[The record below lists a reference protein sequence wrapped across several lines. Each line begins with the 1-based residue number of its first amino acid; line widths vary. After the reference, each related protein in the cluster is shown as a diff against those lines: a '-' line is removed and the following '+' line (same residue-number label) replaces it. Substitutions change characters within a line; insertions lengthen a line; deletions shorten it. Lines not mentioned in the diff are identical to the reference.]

1 MAKDLRLTAIFAV
14 RDQLSPVIQKI
25 SGKWKGLRETL
36 NSDNF
41 KNLNKQF
48 GYFRRSLTNVSD
60 QVAGAA
66 KKLALPFTLAAGAV
80 GFSLSQMMSKF
91 LSVGD
96 GIDKASIRIGVS
108 AERLQSLRYAA
119 NLSGA
124 SAETLD
130 KSMAK
135 LNENIAKAASGK
147 NEELASLFKKLGIS
161 LKDANGNLRNAADV
175 MPEFAD
181 AIKRN
186 TDAGLRARMAIAAF
200 GKSGQDLIPMLEGG
214 SGALQEM
221 EDRAHRLGLVMSGD
235 DVKAAAA
242 LGDRF
247 SELGM
252 VFDSFG
258 NTLSAKI
265 APVLTPII
273 DELVEFIAKNKEAF
287 AGRVSQ
293 AVAQFAQA
301 IKRIDFQ
308 AIADGCMK
316 AFDAIGRVFDAIG
329 GFETVLKAIGAIL
342 AGKVI
347 LGLASFSG
355 SLLTL
360 GVSFAKLIPLVVKVG
375 ASFAGMLG
383 PIGLI
388 VAAVG
393 TAAAL
398 IIANWDSIGP
408 KVKAVWEKISGW
420 ASEKMQEIKAVFSA
434 AVDNLVA
441 SWHNL
446 CEQVK
451 SLWTTAMQCIANK
464 VQALKDAF
472 VAAGDLIAG
481 IWGSLCDRVKA
492 MWTGASD
499 WIAGKT
505 QALQDVFSAA
515 GDLIAGV
522 WSSVCSRIQGFWE
535 GFVGEFEGKIEIF
548 KGIFSGAIQF
558 VTGLFSGD
566 LSKAFS
572 GLIDTYKKAFDL
584 LPENLKNVGSALFS
598 QAGSILSDIGRMFTD
613 FFSKLDLSA
622 LMPDSLKSTFGWIQ
636 SKLGIRGGGENK
648 SASPELAP
656 AYTAPGVTPAAAPA
670 YAASG
675 VPNREVYSNTPVAAP
690 AGNMQGTMRIEVTAT
705 GGAQANVAEATSSDN
720 LTIDGNVGSS
730 GRFGGD

>member
-14 RDQLSPVIQKI
+14 RDQLSPVIQKL
-25 SGKWKGLRETL
+25 SGEWKGFRETL

-48 GYFRRSLTNVSD
+48 GYFRRSLTNISD

-80 GFSLSQMMSKF
+80 GFSLSTMMSKF

-175 MPEFAD
+175 MPQFAD
-181 AIKRN
+181 AIQRN
-186 TDAGLRARMAIAAF
+186 TDAGLRARMMIAAF
-200 GKSGQDLIPMLEGG
+200 GEEGQKLVPMLEGG

-221 EDRAHRLGLVMSGD
+221 QDRAKRLGLVMSGD

-273 DELVEFIAKNKEAF
+273 DDLVEFIAKNKEAF

-308 AIADGCMK
+308 ALADGCMK

-408 KVKAVWEKISGW
+408 KVKEVWEKISGW
-420 ASEKMQEIKAVFSA
+420 AGEKMQEIKAAFSA

-451 SLWTTAMQCIANK
+451 SLWASAGDWISEK
-464 VQALKDAF
+464 IQAIKDA
-472 VAAGDLIAG
+472 
-481 IWGSLCDRVKA
+481 
-492 MWTGASD
+492 
-499 WIAGKT
+499 
-505 QALQDVFSAA
+505 FSAA

-522 WSSVCSRIQGFWE
+522 WSVFCDQVKDLWDTVVGFYSE
-535 GFVGEFEGKIEIF
+535 KLEIL
-548 KGIFSGAIQF
+548 KGAFSSAVKVISS
-558 VTGLFSGD
+558 LFSGD
-566 LSKAFS
+566 LSQAFS
-572 GLIDTYKKAFDL
+572 SLGDMYSKLFDL
-584 LPENLKNVGSALFS
+584 LPESLKNVGKALFN
-598 QAGSILSDIGRMFTD
+598 QAGSILSDIGKMFSD
-613 FFSKLDLSA
+613 FFSNLDLSA

-636 SKLGIRGGGENK
+636 SKLGIGGEAE
-648 SASPELAP
+648 ASPD
-656 AYTAPGVTPAAAPA
+656 AAMAMASPS
-670 YAASG
+670 SG
-675 VPNREVYSNTPVAAP
+675 VPNRDVYSNTPVAATG
-690 AGNMQGTMRIEVTAT
+690 GNMQGTMKIEVTAT

-720 LTIDGNVGSS
+720 LKIDGNVGGS

>member
-14 RDQLSPVIQKI
+14 RDQLSPVIQKL
-25 SGKWKGLRETL
+25 SGEWKGFRETL

-80 GFSLSQMMSKF
+80 GFSLSTMMSKF

-119 NLSGA
+119 SLSGA

-175 MPEFAD
+175 MPQFAD
-181 AIKRN
+181 AIQRN
-186 TDAGLRARMAIAAF
+186 TDAGLRARMMIAAF
-200 GKSGQDLIPMLEGG
+200 GEEGQKLVPMLEGG

-221 EDRAHRLGLVMSGD
+221 EDRAKRLGLVMSGD
-235 DVKAAAA
+235 DAKAASA

-273 DELVEFIAKNKEAF
+273 DDLVEFIAKNKEAF

-308 AIADGCMK
+308 ALADGCMK

-342 AGKVI
+342 AGKVL

-360 GVSFAKLIPLVVKVG
+360 GVSFAKLIPLVIKVG

-408 KVKAVWEKISGW
+408 KVKEVWEKISGW
-420 ASEKMQEIKAVFSA
+420 ASEKMQEIKSA
-434 AVDNLVA
+434 
-441 SWHNL
+441 
-446 CEQVK
+446 
-451 SLWTTAMQCIANK
+451 
-464 VQALKDAF
+464 
-472 VAAGDLIAG
+472 
-481 IWGSLCDRVKA
+481 
-492 MWTGASD
+492 
-499 WIAGKT
+499 
-505 QALQDVFSAA
+505 FSAA

-522 WSSVCSRIQGFWE
+522 WSKLCGQIESLWDDV
-535 GFVGEFEGKIEIF
+535 VGYYAGKIETF
-548 KGIFSGAIQF
+548 KGMFSDA
-558 VTGLFSGD
+558 VKVVSNLFSGD

-572 GLIDTYKKAFDL
+572 GLPEMFTKAFDL
-584 LPENLKNVGSALFS
+584 LPESLKNVGKSLFN
-598 QAGSILSDIGRMFTD
+598 QAGSILSDIGKMFSD
-613 FFSKLDLSA
+613 FFSNLDLSS
-622 LMPDSLKSTFGWIQ
+622 LMPDSLKSAFGWMQ
-636 SKLGIRGGGENK
+636 SKLGFGDGGG
-648 SASPELAP
+648 S
-656 AYTAPGVTPAAAPA
+656 AAPA
-670 YAASG
+670 MALASASG
-675 VPNREVYSNTPVAAP
+675 IPNRDVYSNTPVAATG
-690 AGNMQGTMRIEVTAT
+690 GNMQGTMKIEVTAT
-705 GGAQANVAEATSSDN
+705 GGAQANVAEASSSDN
-720 LTIDGNVGSS
+720 LKIDGNVGGS

>member
-14 RDQLSPVIQKI
+14 RDQLSPVIQKL
-25 SGKWKGLRETL
+25 SGEWKGFRETL

-80 GFSLSQMMSKF
+80 GFSLSTMMSKF

-119 NLSGA
+119 SLSGA

-161 LKDANGNLRNAADV
+161 LKDANGNLRIAADV
-175 MPEFAD
+175 MPQFAD
-181 AIKRN
+181 AIQRN
-186 TDAGLRARMAIAAF
+186 TDAGLRARMMIAAF
-200 GKSGQDLIPMLEGG
+200 GEEGQKLVPMLEGG

-221 EDRAHRLGLVMSGD
+221 EDRAKRLGLVMSGD
-235 DVKAAAA
+235 DAKAASA

-273 DELVEFIAKNKEAF
+273 DDLVEFIAKNKEAF

-308 AIADGCMK
+308 ALADGCMK

-329 GFETVLKAIGAIL
+329 GFKTVLKVIGAIL
-342 AGKVI
+342 AGKVL
-347 LGLASFSG
+347 LGLASFSS

-360 GVSFAKLIPLVVKVG
+360 GVSFAKLIPLVIKVG

-408 KVKAVWEKISGW
+408 KVKEVWEKISGW
-420 ASEKMQEIKAVFSA
+420 ASEKMQEIKAAFSA

-451 SLWTTAMQCIANK
+451 SLWASAGDWISEK
-464 VQALKDAF
+464 IQAIKDA
-472 VAAGDLIAG
+472 
-481 IWGSLCDRVKA
+481 
-492 MWTGASD
+492 
-499 WIAGKT
+499 
-505 QALQDVFSAA
+505 FSAA

-522 WSSVCSRIQGFWE
+522 WSVFCDQVKDLWDTVVGFYSE
-535 GFVGEFEGKIEIF
+535 KLEIL
-548 KGIFSGAIQF
+548 KGAFSSAVKVISS
-558 VTGLFSGD
+558 LFSGD
-566 LSKAFS
+566 LSQAFS
-572 GLIDTYKKAFDL
+572 SLGDMYSKLFDL
-584 LPENLKNVGSALFS
+584 LPESLKNVGKALFN
-598 QAGSILSDIGRMFTD
+598 QARSILSDIGKMFSD
-613 FFSKLDLSA
+613 FFSNLDLSS
-622 LMPDSLKSTFGWIQ
+622 LMPDSLKSAFGWMQ
-636 SKLGIRGGGENK
+636 SKPGFGDGGGSVAPALALA
-648 SASPELAP
+648 SAS
-656 AYTAPGVTPAAAPA
+656 GI
-670 YAASG
+670 
-675 VPNREVYSNTPVAAP
+675 PNRDVYSNTPVAATG
-690 AGNMQGTMRIEVTAT
+690 GNMQGTMKIEVTAT
-705 GGAQANVAEATSSDN
+705 GGAQANVAEASSSDN
-720 LTIDGNVGSS
+720 LKIDGNVGGS

>member
-14 RDQLSPVIQKI
+14 RDQLSPVIQKL

-124 SAETLD
+124 SADTLD

-135 LNENIAKAASGK
+135 LNENMAKAAAGK

-175 MPEFAD
+175 MPQFAD
-181 AIKRN
+181 AIQRN
-186 TDAGLRARMAIAAF
+186 TDAGLRARMMIAAF
-200 GKSGQDLIPMLEGG
+200 GEEGQKLVPMLEGG

-221 EDRAHRLGLVMSGD
+221 EDRAKRLGLVMSGD

-258 NTLSAKI
+258 KTLSAKI

-273 DELVEFIAKNKEAF
+273 DDLVEFIAKNKEAF

-308 AIADGCMK
+308 ALADGCMK

-329 GFETVLKAIGAIL
+329 GFEMVLKAIGAIL
-342 AGKVI
+342 AGKVL

-360 GVSFAKLIPLVVKVG
+360 GVSFAKLIPLVIKVG

-408 KVKAVWEKISGW
+408 KVKEVWEKISGW
-420 ASEKMQEIKAVFSA
+420 ASEKMQEIKAAFSA

-451 SLWTTAMQCIANK
+451 SLWASAGDWISEK
-464 VQALKDAF
+464 IQAIKDA
-472 VAAGDLIAG
+472 
-481 IWGSLCDRVKA
+481 
-492 MWTGASD
+492 
-499 WIAGKT
+499 
-505 QALQDVFSAA
+505 FSAA

-522 WSSVCSRIQGFWE
+522 WSVFCDQVKDLWDTVVGFYSE
-535 GFVGEFEGKIEIF
+535 KLEIL
-548 KGIFSGAIQF
+548 KGAFSSAVKVISS
-558 VTGLFSGD
+558 LFSGD
-566 LSKAFS
+566 LSQAFS
-572 GLIDTYKKAFDL
+572 SLGDMYSKLFDL
-584 LPENLKNVGSALFS
+584 LPESLKNVGKALFN
-598 QAGSILSDIGRMFTD
+598 QAGSILSDIGKMFSD
-613 FFSKLDLSA
+613 FFSNLDLSA

-636 SKLGIRGGGENK
+636 SKLGIGGEAE
-648 SASPELAP
+648 AS
-656 AYTAPGVTPAAAPA
+656 PAAAMAMASPS
-670 YAASG
+670 SG
-675 VPNREVYSNTPVAAP
+675 VPNRDVYSNTPVAATG
-690 AGNMQGTMRIEVTAT
+690 GNMQGTMKIEVTAT

-720 LTIDGNVGSS
+720 LKIDGNVGGS

>member
-14 RDQLSPVIQKI
+14 RDQLSPVIQKL
-25 SGKWKGLRETL
+25 SGEWKGFRETL

-80 GFSLSQMMSKF
+80 GFSLSTMMSKF

-175 MPEFAD
+175 MPQFAD
-181 AIKRN
+181 AIQRN
-186 TDAGLRARMAIAAF
+186 TDAGLRARMMIAAF
-200 GKSGQDLIPMLEGG
+200 GEEGQKLVPMLEGG

-221 EDRAHRLGLVMSGD
+221 EDRAKRLGLVMSGD

-273 DELVEFIAKNKEAF
+273 DDLVEFIAKNKEAF

-301 IKRIDFQ
+301 IKRVDFQ
-308 AIADGCMK
+308 ALADGCMK
-316 AFDAIGRVFDAIG
+316 AFDAIGRVFDATG
-329 GFETVLKAIGAIL
+329 GFEMVLKAIGAIL
-342 AGKVI
+342 AGKAL

-355 SLLTL
+355 SLLSL
-360 GVSFAKLIPLVVKVG
+360 GVSFVKLIPLVIKVG

-408 KVKAVWEKISGW
+408 KVKEVWEKISGW
-420 ASEKMQEIKAVFSA
+420 ASEKMQEIKAAFSA

-451 SLWTTAMQCIANK
+451 SLWASAGDWISEK
-464 VQALKDAF
+464 IQAIKDA
-472 VAAGDLIAG
+472 
-481 IWGSLCDRVKA
+481 
-492 MWTGASD
+492 
-499 WIAGKT
+499 
-505 QALQDVFSAA
+505 FSAA

-522 WSSVCSRIQGFWE
+522 WSVFCDQVKDLWDTVVGFYSE
-535 GFVGEFEGKIEIF
+535 KLEIL
-548 KGIFSGAIQF
+548 KGAFSSAVKVISS
-558 VTGLFSGD
+558 LFSGD
-566 LSKAFS
+566 LSQAFS
-572 GLIDTYKKAFDL
+572 SLGDMYSKLFDL
-584 LPENLKNVGSALFS
+584 LPESLKNVGKALFN
-598 QAGSILSDIGRMFTD
+598 QAGSILSDIGKMFSD
-613 FFSKLDLSA
+613 FFSNLDLSA

-636 SKLGIRGGGENK
+636 SKLGIGGEAE
-648 SASPELAP
+648 AS
-656 AYTAPGVTPAAAPA
+656 PAAAMAMASPS
-670 YAASG
+670 SG
-675 VPNREVYSNTPVAAP
+675 VPNRDVYSNTPVAATG
-690 AGNMQGTMRIEVTAT
+690 GNMQGTMKIEVTAT

-720 LTIDGNVGSS
+720 LKIDGNVGGS

>member
-14 RDQLSPVIQKI
+14 RDQLSPVIQKL
-25 SGKWKGLRETL
+25 SGEWKGFRETL

-80 GFSLSQMMSKF
+80 GFSLSTMMSKF

-161 LKDANGNLRNAADV
+161 LKDANGNLRIAADV
-175 MPEFAD
+175 MPQFAD
-181 AIKRN
+181 AIQRN
-186 TDAGLRARMAIAAF
+186 TDAGLRARMMIAAF
-200 GKSGQDLIPMLEGG
+200 GEEGQKLVPMLEGG

-221 EDRAHRLGLVMSGD
+221 EDRAKRLGLVMSGD

-273 DELVEFIAKNKEAF
+273 DDLVEFIAKNKEAF

-308 AIADGCMK
+308 ALADGCMK

-342 AGKVI
+342 AGKVL

-360 GVSFAKLIPLVVKVG
+360 GVSFAKLIPLVIKVG

-408 KVKAVWEKISGW
+408 KVKEVWEKISGW
-420 ASEKMQEIKAVFSA
+420 ASEKMQEIKSA
-434 AVDNLVA
+434 
-441 SWHNL
+441 
-446 CEQVK
+446 
-451 SLWTTAMQCIANK
+451 
-464 VQALKDAF
+464 
-472 VAAGDLIAG
+472 
-481 IWGSLCDRVKA
+481 
-492 MWTGASD
+492 
-499 WIAGKT
+499 
-505 QALQDVFSAA
+505 FSAA

-522 WSSVCSRIQGFWE
+522 WSKLCGQIESLWDDV
-535 GFVGEFEGKIEIF
+535 VGYYAGKIETF
-548 KGIFSGAIQF
+548 KGMFSDA
-558 VTGLFSGD
+558 VKVVSNLFSGD

-572 GLIDTYKKAFDL
+572 GLPEMFTKAFDL
-584 LPENLKNVGSALFS
+584 LPESLKNVGKSLFN
-598 QAGSILSDIGRMFTD
+598 QAGSILSDIGKMFSD
-613 FFSKLDLSA
+613 FFSNLDLSS
-622 LMPDSLKSTFGWIQ
+622 LMPDSLKSAFGWMQ
-636 SKLGIRGGGENK
+636 SKLGFGDGGG
-648 SASPELAP
+648 S
-656 AYTAPGVTPAAAPA
+656 AAPA
-670 YAASG
+670 MALASASG
-675 VPNREVYSNTPVAAP
+675 IPNRDVYSNTPVAATG
-690 AGNMQGTMRIEVTAT
+690 GNMQGTMKIEVTAT
-705 GGAQANVAEATSSDN
+705 GGAQANVAEASSSDN
-720 LTIDGNVGSS
+720 LKIDGNVGGS

>member
-175 MPEFAD
+175 MPQFAD
-181 AIKRN
+181 GIQRN
-186 TDAGLRARMAIAAF
+186 TDAGLRARMMIAAF
-200 GKSGQDLIPMLEGG
+200 GEEGQKLVPMLEGG

-221 EDRAHRLGLVMSGD
+221 EDRAKRLGLVMSGD

-273 DELVEFIAKNKEAF
+273 DDLVEFIAKNKEAF

-301 IKRIDFQ
+301 VKRIDFQ
-308 AIADGCMK
+308 ALADGCMK

-342 AGKVI
+342 AGKVL

-360 GVSFAKLIPLVVKVG
+360 GVSFAKLIPLVIKVG

-408 KVKAVWEKISGW
+408 KVKEVWEKISGW
-420 ASEKMQEIKAVFSA
+420 ASEKMQEIKAA
-434 AVDNLVA
+434 
-441 SWHNL
+441 
-446 CEQVK
+446 
-451 SLWTTAMQCIANK
+451 
-464 VQALKDAF
+464 
-472 VAAGDLIAG
+472 
-481 IWGSLCDRVKA
+481 
-492 MWTGASD
+492 
-499 WIAGKT
+499 
-505 QALQDVFSAA
+505 FSAA

-522 WSSVCSRIQGFWE
+522 WSKLCGQIESLWDDV
-535 GFVGEFEGKIEIF
+535 VGYYAGKIETF
-548 KGIFSGAIQF
+548 KGMFSDA
-558 VTGLFSGD
+558 VKVVSNLFSGD

-572 GLIDTYKKAFDL
+572 GLPEMFTKAFDL
-584 LPENLKNVGSALFS
+584 LPESLKNVGKSLFN
-598 QAGSILSDIGRMFTD
+598 QAGSILSDIGKMFSD
-613 FFSKLDLSA
+613 FFSNLDLSS
-622 LMPDSLKSTFGWIQ
+622 LMPDSLKSAFGWMQ
-636 SKLGIRGGGENK
+636 SKLGFGDGGG
-648 SASPELAP
+648 S
-656 AYTAPGVTPAAAPA
+656 AAPA
-670 YAASG
+670 MTLASASG
-675 VPNREVYSNTPVAAP
+675 IPNRDVYSNTPVAATG
-690 AGNMQGTMRIEVTAT
+690 GNMQGTMKIEVTAT

-720 LTIDGNVGSS
+720 LKIDGNVGGS

>member
-14 RDQLSPVIQKI
+14 RDQLSPVIQKL

-124 SAETLD
+124 SADTLD

-135 LNENIAKAASGK
+135 LNENMAKAAAGK

-175 MPEFAD
+175 MPQFAD
-181 AIKRN
+181 AIQRN
-186 TDAGLRARMAIAAF
+186 TDAGLRARMMIAAF
-200 GKSGQDLIPMLEGG
+200 GEEGQKLVPMLEGG

-221 EDRAHRLGLVMSGD
+221 EDRAKRLGLVMSGD

-273 DELVEFIAKNKEAF
+273 DDLVEFIAKNKEAF

-308 AIADGCMK
+308 ALADGCMK

-329 GFETVLKAIGAIL
+329 GFEMVLKAIGAIL
-342 AGKVI
+342 AGKVL

-360 GVSFAKLIPLVVKVG
+360 GVSFAKLIPLVIKVG

-408 KVKAVWEKISGW
+408 KVKEVWEKISGW
-420 ASEKMQEIKAVFSA
+420 ASEKMQEIKAAFSA

-451 SLWTTAMQCIANK
+451 SLWASAGDWISEK
-464 VQALKDAF
+464 IQAIKDA
-472 VAAGDLIAG
+472 
-481 IWGSLCDRVKA
+481 
-492 MWTGASD
+492 
-499 WIAGKT
+499 
-505 QALQDVFSAA
+505 FSAA

-522 WSSVCSRIQGFWE
+522 WSVFCDQVKDLWDTVVGFYSE
-535 GFVGEFEGKIEIF
+535 KLEIL
-548 KGIFSGAIQF
+548 KGAFSSAVKVISS
-558 VTGLFSGD
+558 LFSGD
-566 LSKAFS
+566 LSQAFS
-572 GLIDTYKKAFDL
+572 SLGDMYSKLFDL
-584 LPENLKNVGSALFS
+584 LPESLKNVGKSLFN
-598 QAGSILSDIGRMFTD
+598 QAGSILSDIGKMFSD
-613 FFSKLDLSA
+613 FFSNLDLSS
-622 LMPDSLKSTFGWIQ
+622 LMPDSLKSAFGWMQ
-636 SKLGIRGGGENK
+636 SKLGFGDGGG
-648 SASPELAP
+648 S
-656 AYTAPGVTPAAAPA
+656 AAPA
-670 YAASG
+670 MALASASG
-675 VPNREVYSNTPVAAP
+675 IPNRDVYSNTPVAATG
-690 AGNMQGTMRIEVTAT
+690 GNMQGTMKIEVTAT

-720 LTIDGNVGSS
+720 LKIDGNVGGS

>member
-14 RDQLSPVIQKI
+14 RDQLSPVIQKL

-124 SAETLD
+124 SADTLD

-135 LNENIAKAASGK
+135 LNENMAKAAAGK

-175 MPEFAD
+175 MPQFAD
-181 AIKRN
+181 AIQRN
-186 TDAGLRARMAIAAF
+186 TDAGLRARMMIAAF
-200 GKSGQDLIPMLEGG
+200 GEEGQKLVPMLEGG

-221 EDRAHRLGLVMSGD
+221 EDRAKRLGLVMSGD

-273 DELVEFIAKNKEAF
+273 DDLVEFIAKNKEAF

-308 AIADGCMK
+308 ALADGCMK

-329 GFETVLKAIGAIL
+329 GFEMVLKAIGAIL
-342 AGKVI
+342 AGKVL

-360 GVSFAKLIPLVVKVG
+360 GVSFAKLIPLVIKVG

-408 KVKAVWEKISGW
+408 KVKEVWEKISGW
-420 ASEKMQEIKAVFSA
+420 ASEKMQEIKAAFSA

-451 SLWTTAMQCIANK
+451 SLWASAGDWISEK
-464 VQALKDAF
+464 IQAIKDA
-472 VAAGDLIAG
+472 
-481 IWGSLCDRVKA
+481 
-492 MWTGASD
+492 
-499 WIAGKT
+499 
-505 QALQDVFSAA
+505 FSAA

-522 WSSVCSRIQGFWE
+522 WSVFCDQVKDLWDTVVGFYSE
-535 GFVGEFEGKIEIF
+535 KLEIL
-548 KGIFSGAIQF
+548 KGAFSSAVKVISS
-558 VTGLFSGD
+558 LFSGD
-566 LSKAFS
+566 LSQAFS
-572 GLIDTYKKAFDL
+572 SLGDMYSKLFDL
-584 LPENLKNVGSALFS
+584 LPESLKNVGKALFN
-598 QAGSILSDIGRMFTD
+598 QAGSILSDIGKMFSD
-613 FFSKLDLSA
+613 FFSNLDLSA

-636 SKLGIRGGGENK
+636 SKLGIGGEAE
-648 SASPELAP
+648 AS
-656 AYTAPGVTPAAAPA
+656 PAAAMAMASPS
-670 YAASG
+670 SG
-675 VPNREVYSNTPVAAP
+675 VPNRDVYSKTPVAATG
-690 AGNMQGTMRIEVTAT
+690 GNMQGTMKIEVTAT

-720 LTIDGNVGSS
+720 LKIDGNVGGS

>member
-14 RDQLSPVIQKI
+14 RDQLSPVIQKL
-25 SGKWKGLRETL
+25 SGEWKGFRETL

-80 GFSLSQMMSKF
+80 GFSLSTMMSKF

-96 GIDKASIRIGVS
+96 GINKVSICIGVS

-119 NLSGA
+119 SLSGA

-161 LKDANGNLRNAADV
+161 LKDANGNLRIAADV
-175 MPEFAD
+175 MPQFAD
-181 AIKRN
+181 AIQRN
-186 TDAGLRARMAIAAF
+186 TDAGLRARMMIAAF
-200 GKSGQDLIPMLEGG
+200 GEEGQKLVPMLEGG

-221 EDRAHRLGLVMSGD
+221 QDRAKRLGLVMSGD
-235 DVKAAAA
+235 DVKAAVA

-273 DELVEFIAKNKEAF
+273 DDLVEFIAKNKEAF

-308 AIADGCMK
+308 ALADGCMK

-342 AGKVI
+342 AGKVL

-360 GVSFAKLIPLVVKVG
+360 GVSFAKLIPLVIKVG

-408 KVKAVWEKISGW
+408 KVKEVWEKISGW
-420 ASEKMQEIKAVFSA
+420 ASEKMQEIKSA
-434 AVDNLVA
+434 
-441 SWHNL
+441 
-446 CEQVK
+446 
-451 SLWTTAMQCIANK
+451 
-464 VQALKDAF
+464 
-472 VAAGDLIAG
+472 
-481 IWGSLCDRVKA
+481 
-492 MWTGASD
+492 
-499 WIAGKT
+499 
-505 QALQDVFSAA
+505 FSAA

-522 WSSVCSRIQGFWE
+522 WSKLCGQIESLWDDV
-535 GFVGEFEGKIEIF
+535 VGYYAGKIETF
-548 KGIFSGAIQF
+548 KGMFSDA
-558 VTGLFSGD
+558 VKVVSNLFSGD

-572 GLIDTYKKAFDL
+572 GLPEMFTKAFDS
-584 LPENLKNVGSALFS
+584 LPESLKNVGKSLFN
-598 QAGSILSDIGRMFTD
+598 QAGSILSDIGKMFSD
-613 FFSKLDLSA
+613 FFSNLDLSS
-622 LMPDSLKSTFGWIQ
+622 LMPDSLKSAFGWMQ
-636 SKLGIRGGGENK
+636 SKLGFGDGGGSVAPALALA
-648 SASPELAP
+648 SAS
-656 AYTAPGVTPAAAPA
+656 GI
-670 YAASG
+670 
-675 VPNREVYSNTPVAAP
+675 PNRDVYSNTPVAATG
-690 AGNMQGTMRIEVTAT
+690 GNMQGTMKIEVTAT
-705 GGAQANVAEATSSDN
+705 GGAQANVAEASSSDN
-720 LTIDGNVGSS
+720 LKIDGNVGGS

>member
-14 RDQLSPVIQKI
+14 RDQLSPVIQKL
-25 SGKWKGLRETL
+25 SGEWKGFRETL

-80 GFSLSQMMSKF
+80 GFSLSTMMSKF

-147 NEELASLFKKLGIS
+147 NEELVSLFKKLGIS

-175 MPEFAD
+175 MPQFAD
-181 AIKRN
+181 AIQRN
-186 TDAGLRARMAIAAF
+186 TDAGLRARMMIAAF
-200 GKSGQDLIPMLEGG
+200 GEEGQKLVPMLEGG

-221 EDRAHRLGLVMSGD
+221 QDRAKRLGLVMSGD

-273 DELVEFIAKNKEAF
+273 DDLVEFIAKNKEAF

-308 AIADGCMK
+308 ALADGCMK

-342 AGKVI
+342 AGKVL

-360 GVSFAKLIPLVVKVG
+360 GVSFAKLIPLVIKVG

-408 KVKAVWEKISGW
+408 KVKEVWEKISGW
-420 ASEKMQEIKAVFSA
+420 VSEKMQEIKAA
-434 AVDNLVA
+434 
-441 SWHNL
+441 
-446 CEQVK
+446 
-451 SLWTTAMQCIANK
+451 
-464 VQALKDAF
+464 
-472 VAAGDLIAG
+472 
-481 IWGSLCDRVKA
+481 
-492 MWTGASD
+492 
-499 WIAGKT
+499 
-505 QALQDVFSAA
+505 FSAA

-522 WSSVCSRIQGFWE
+522 WSKLCGQIESLWDDV
-535 GFVGEFEGKIEIF
+535 VGYYAGKIETF
-548 KGIFSGAIQF
+548 KGMFSDA
-558 VTGLFSGD
+558 VKVVSNLFSGD

-572 GLIDTYKKAFDL
+572 GLPEMFTKAFDL
-584 LPENLKNVGSALFS
+584 LPESLKNVGKALFN
-598 QAGSILSDIGRMFTD
+598 QAGSILSDIGKMFSD
-613 FFSKLDLSA
+613 FFSNLDLSA

-636 SKLGIRGGGENK
+636 SKLGIGGGAE
-648 SASPELAP
+648 AS
-656 AYTAPGVTPAAAPA
+656 PAAAMAIASPS
-670 YAASG
+670 SG
-675 VPNREVYSNTPVAAP
+675 VPNRDVYSNTPVAATG
-690 AGNMQGTMRIEVTAT
+690 GNMQGTMKIEVTAT

-720 LTIDGNVGSS
+720 LKIDGNVGGS

>member
-14 RDQLSPVIQKI
+14 RDQLSPVIQKL
-25 SGKWKGLRETL
+25 SGEWKGFRETL

-80 GFSLSQMMSKF
+80 GFSLSTMMSKF

-175 MPEFAD
+175 MPQFAD
-181 AIKRN
+181 AIQRN
-186 TDAGLRARMAIAAF
+186 TDAGLRARMMIAAF
-200 GKSGQDLIPMLEGG
+200 GEEGQKLVPMLEGG

-221 EDRAHRLGLVMSGD
+221 QDRAKRLGLVMSGD

-273 DELVEFIAKNKEAF
+273 DDLVEFIAKNKEAF

-308 AIADGCMK
+308 ALADGCMK

-342 AGKVI
+342 AGKVL

-360 GVSFAKLIPLVVKVG
+360 GVSFAKLIPLVIKVG

-408 KVKAVWEKISGW
+408 KVKEVWEKISGW
-420 ASEKMQEIKAVFSA
+420 ASEKMQEIKSA
-434 AVDNLVA
+434 
-441 SWHNL
+441 
-446 CEQVK
+446 
-451 SLWTTAMQCIANK
+451 
-464 VQALKDAF
+464 
-472 VAAGDLIAG
+472 
-481 IWGSLCDRVKA
+481 
-492 MWTGASD
+492 
-499 WIAGKT
+499 
-505 QALQDVFSAA
+505 FSAA

-522 WSSVCSRIQGFWE
+522 WSKLCGQIESLWDDV
-535 GFVGEFEGKIEIF
+535 VGYYAGKIETF
-548 KGIFSGAIQF
+548 KGMFSDA
-558 VTGLFSGD
+558 VKVVSNLFSGD

-572 GLIDTYKKAFDL
+572 GLPEMFTKAFDL
-584 LPENLKNVGSALFS
+584 LPESLKNVGKSLFN
-598 QAGSILSDIGRMFTD
+598 QAGSILSDIGKMFSD
-613 FFSKLDLSA
+613 FFSNLDLSS
-622 LMPDSLKSTFGWIQ
+622 LMPDSLKSAFGWMQ
-636 SKLGIRGGGENK
+636 SKLGFGDGGG
-648 SASPELAP
+648 S
-656 AYTAPGVTPAAAPA
+656 AAPA
-670 YAASG
+670 MALASASG
-675 VPNREVYSNTPVAAP
+675 IPNRDVYSNTPVAATG
-690 AGNMQGTMRIEVTAT
+690 GNMQGTMKIEVTAT
-705 GGAQANVAEATSSDN
+705 GGAQANVAEKSSSDN
-720 LTIDGNVGSS
+720 LKIDGNVVGS
-730 GRFGGD
+730 GRVGGD

>member
-14 RDQLSPVIQKI
+14 RDQLSPVIQKL
-25 SGKWKGLRETL
+25 SGEWKGFRETL

-80 GFSLSQMMSKF
+80 GFSLSTMMSKF

-161 LKDANGNLRNAADV
+161 LKDANGNLRIAADV
-175 MPEFAD
+175 MPQFAD
-181 AIKRN
+181 AIQRN
-186 TDAGLRARMAIAAF
+186 TDAGLRARMMIAAF
-200 GKSGQDLIPMLEGG
+200 GEEGQKLVPMLEGG

-221 EDRAHRLGLVMSGD
+221 EDRAKRLGLVMSGD

-273 DELVEFIAKNKEAF
+273 DDLVEFIAKNKEAF

-308 AIADGCMK
+308 ALADGCMK

-342 AGKVI
+342 AGKVL

-360 GVSFAKLIPLVVKVG
+360 GVSFAKLIPLVIKVG

-408 KVKAVWEKISGW
+408 KVKEVWEKISGW
-420 ASEKMQEIKAVFSA
+420 ASEKMQEIKAAFSA

-451 SLWTTAMQCIANK
+451 SLWASAGDWISEK
-464 VQALKDAF
+464 IQAIKDA
-472 VAAGDLIAG
+472 
-481 IWGSLCDRVKA
+481 
-492 MWTGASD
+492 
-499 WIAGKT
+499 
-505 QALQDVFSAA
+505 FSAA

-522 WSSVCSRIQGFWE
+522 WSVFCDQVKDLWDTVVGFYSE
-535 GFVGEFEGKIEIF
+535 KLEIL
-548 KGIFSGAIQF
+548 KGAFSSAVKVISS
-558 VTGLFSGD
+558 LFSGD
-566 LSKAFS
+566 LSQAFS
-572 GLIDTYKKAFDL
+572 SLGDMYSKLFDL
-584 LPENLKNVGSALFS
+584 LPESLKNVGKALFN
-598 QAGSILSDIGRMFTD
+598 QAGSILSDIGKMFSD
-613 FFSKLDLSA
+613 FFSNLDLSS
-622 LMPDSLKSTFGWIQ
+622 LMPDSLKSAFGWMQ
-636 SKLGIRGGGENK
+636 SKLGFGDGGG
-648 SASPELAP
+648 S
-656 AYTAPGVTPAAAPA
+656 AAPA
-670 YAASG
+670 MALASASG
-675 VPNREVYSNTPVAAP
+675 IPNRDVYSNTPVAATG
-690 AGNMQGTMRIEVTAT
+690 GNMQGTMKIEVTAT
-705 GGAQANVAEATSSDN
+705 GGAQANVAEASSSDN
-720 LTIDGNVGSS
+720 LKIDGNVGGS

>member
-14 RDQLSPVIQKI
+14 RDQLSPVIQKL

-80 GFSLSQMMSKF
+80 GFSLSQMMSNF

-96 GIDKASIRIGVS
+96 GIDKTSIRIGVS

-124 SAETLD
+124 SADTLD

-135 LNENIAKAASGK
+135 LNENMAKAAAGK

-175 MPEFAD
+175 MPQFAD
-181 AIKRN
+181 AIQRN
-186 TDAGLRARMAIAAF
+186 TDAGLRARMMIAAF
-200 GKSGQDLIPMLEGG
+200 GEEGQKLVPMLEGG

-221 EDRAHRLGLVMSGD
+221 EDRAKRLGLVMSGD

-273 DELVEFIAKNKEAF
+273 DDLVEFIAKNKEAF

-408 KVKAVWEKISGW
+408 KVKAVWGKVQEWAVEKLTAIKELW
-420 ASEKMQEIKAVFSA
+420 ATVTQ
-434 AVDNLVA
+434 
-441 SWHNL
+441 W
-446 CEQVK
+446 
-451 SLWTTAMQCIANK
+451 IANK
-464 VQALKDAF
+464 VQALKDVF
-472 VAAGDLIAG
+472 SAAGELVAG
-481 IWGSLCDRVKA
+481 VWDNLCDSVKTTWA
-492 MWTGASD
+492 GASD
-499 WIAGKT
+499 WISGKT
-505 QALQDVFSAA
+505 QALQGVFSAA
-515 GDLIAGV
+515 GELIAGI
-522 WSSVCSRIQGFWE
+522 WSSVCSRIQELWE
-535 GFVGEFEGKIEIF
+535 GFVGEFEGKIESV
-548 KGIFSGAIQF
+548 KGIFSGAIEF
-558 VTGLFSGD
+558 ISNLLSGD

-572 GLIDTYKKAFDL
+572 GLTDTFTSAFDL
-584 LPENLKNVGSALFS
+584 LPESLKNVGSALFS
-598 QAGSILSDIGRMFTD
+598 QAGSILSGIGRMFTD

-622 LMPDSLKSTFGWIQ
+622 LMPDSLKSAFGWMQ
-636 SKLGIRGGGENK
+636 SKLGFGDGEG
-648 SASPELAP
+648 S
-656 AYTAPGVTPAAAPA
+656 AAPA
-670 YAASG
+670 MALASASG
-675 VPNREVYSNTPVAAP
+675 IPNRDVYSNTPVAATG
-690 AGNMQGTMRIEVTAT
+690 GNMQGTMKIEVTAT
-705 GGAQANVAEATSSDN
+705 GGARANVAEATSSDN
-720 LTIDGNVGSS
+720 LKIDGNVGGS

>member
-14 RDQLSPVIQKI
+14 RDQLSPVIQKL
-25 SGKWKGLRETL
+25 SGKWKGFRETL

-91 LSVGD
+91 VSVGD
-96 GIDKASIRIGVS
+96 GIDKTSLRVGVS

-124 SAETLD
+124 SADTLD

-135 LNENIAKAASGK
+135 LNENMAKAAAGK

-175 MPEFAD
+175 MPQFAD
-181 AIKRN
+181 AIQRN
-186 TDAGLRARMAIAAF
+186 TDAGLRARMMIAAF
-200 GKSGQDLIPMLEGG
+200 GEEGQKLVPMLEGG

-221 EDRAHRLGLVMSGD
+221 EDRAKRLGLVMSGD

-273 DELVEFIAKNKEAF
+273 DDLVEFIAKNKEAF

-308 AIADGCMK
+308 ALADGCMK

-329 GFETVLKAIGAIL
+329 GFEMVLKAIGAIL
-342 AGKVI
+342 AGKVL

-360 GVSFAKLIPLVVKVG
+360 GVSFAKLIPLVIKVG

-408 KVKAVWEKISGW
+408 KVKEVWEKISGW
-420 ASEKMQEIKAVFSA
+420 ASEKMQEIKAAFSA

-451 SLWTTAMQCIANK
+451 SLWASAGDWISEK
-464 VQALKDAF
+464 IQAIKDA
-472 VAAGDLIAG
+472 
-481 IWGSLCDRVKA
+481 
-492 MWTGASD
+492 
-499 WIAGKT
+499 
-505 QALQDVFSAA
+505 FSAA

-522 WSSVCSRIQGFWE
+522 WSVFCDQVKDLWDTVVGFYSE
-535 GFVGEFEGKIEIF
+535 KLEIL
-548 KGIFSGAIQF
+548 KGAFSSAVKVISS
-558 VTGLFSGD
+558 LFSGD
-566 LSKAFS
+566 LSQAFS
-572 GLIDTYKKAFDL
+572 SLGDMYSKLFDL
-584 LPENLKNVGSALFS
+584 LPESLKNVGKALFN
-598 QAGSILSDIGRMFTD
+598 QAGSILSDIGKMFSD
-613 FFSKLDLSA
+613 FFSNLDLSS
-622 LMPDSLKSTFGWIQ
+622 LMPDSLKSAFGWMQ
-636 SKLGIRGGGENK
+636 SKLGFGDGGG
-648 SASPELAP
+648 S
-656 AYTAPGVTPAAAPA
+656 AAPA
-670 YAASG
+670 MALASASG
-675 VPNREVYSNTPVAAP
+675 IPNRDVYSNTPVAATG
-690 AGNMQGTMRIEVTAT
+690 GNMQGTMKIEVTAT

-720 LTIDGNVGSS
+720 LKIDGNVGGS

>member
-14 RDQLSPVIQKI
+14 RDQLSPVIQKL
-25 SGKWKGLRETL
+25 SGKWKGFRETL

-175 MPEFAD
+175 MPQFAD
-181 AIKRN
+181 AIQRN
-186 TDAGLRARMAIAAF
+186 TDAGLRARMMIAAF
-200 GKSGQDLIPMLEGG
+200 GEEGQKLVPMLEGG

-221 EDRAHRLGLVMSGD
+221 EDRAKRLGLVMSGD

-273 DELVEFIAKNKEAF
+273 DDLVEFIAKNKEAF

-308 AIADGCMK
+308 ALADGCMK

-342 AGKVI
+342 AGKVL

-360 GVSFAKLIPLVVKVG
+360 GVSFAKLIPLVIKVG

-408 KVKAVWEKISGW
+408 KVKEVWEKISGW
-420 ASEKMQEIKAVFSA
+420 ASEKMQEIKAA
-434 AVDNLVA
+434 
-441 SWHNL
+441 
-446 CEQVK
+446 
-451 SLWTTAMQCIANK
+451 
-464 VQALKDAF
+464 
-472 VAAGDLIAG
+472 
-481 IWGSLCDRVKA
+481 
-492 MWTGASD
+492 
-499 WIAGKT
+499 
-505 QALQDVFSAA
+505 FSAA

-522 WSSVCSRIQGFWE
+522 WSKLCGQIESLWDDV
-535 GFVGEFEGKIEIF
+535 VGYYAGKIETF
-548 KGIFSGAIQF
+548 KGMFSDA
-558 VTGLFSGD
+558 VKVVSNLFSGD

-572 GLIDTYKKAFDL
+572 GLPEMFTKAFDL
-584 LPENLKNVGSALFS
+584 LPESLKNVGKSIFN
-598 QAGSILSDIGRMFTD
+598 QAGSILSDIGKMFSD
-613 FFSKLDLSA
+613 FFSNLDLSA

-636 SKLGIRGGGENK
+636 SKLGIGGEAE
-648 SASPELAP
+648 AS
-656 AYTAPGVTPAAAPA
+656 PAAAMAMASPS
-670 YAASG
+670 SG
-675 VPNREVYSNTPVAAP
+675 VPNRDVYSNTPVAATG
-690 AGNMQGTMRIEVTAT
+690 GNMQGTMKIEVTAT

-720 LTIDGNVGSS
+720 LKIDGNVGGS

>member
-14 RDQLSPVIQKI
+14 RDQLSPVIQKL

-124 SAETLD
+124 SADTLD

-135 LNENIAKAASGK
+135 LNENMAKAAAGK

-175 MPEFAD
+175 MPQFAD
-181 AIKRN
+181 AIQRN
-186 TDAGLRARMAIAAF
+186 TDAGLRARMMIAAF
-200 GKSGQDLIPMLEGG
+200 GEEGQKLVPMLEGG

-221 EDRAHRLGLVMSGD
+221 EDRAKRLGLVMSGD

-273 DELVEFIAKNKEAF
+273 DDLVEFIAKNKEAF
-287 AGRVSQ
+287 AGGVSQ

-308 AIADGCMK
+308 ALADGCMK

-329 GFETVLKAIGAIL
+329 GFEMVLKAIGAIL
-342 AGKVI
+342 AGKVL

-360 GVSFAKLIPLVVKVG
+360 GVSFAKLIPLVIKVG

-408 KVKAVWEKISGW
+408 KVKEVWEKISGW
-420 ASEKMQEIKAVFSA
+420 ASEKMQEIKAAFSA

-451 SLWTTAMQCIANK
+451 SLWASAGDWISEK
-464 VQALKDAF
+464 IQAIKDA
-472 VAAGDLIAG
+472 
-481 IWGSLCDRVKA
+481 
-492 MWTGASD
+492 
-499 WIAGKT
+499 
-505 QALQDVFSAA
+505 FSAA

-522 WSSVCSRIQGFWE
+522 WSVFCDQVKDLWDTVVGFYSE
-535 GFVGEFEGKIEIF
+535 KLEIL
-548 KGIFSGAIQF
+548 KGAFSSAVKVISS
-558 VTGLFSGD
+558 LFSGD
-566 LSKAFS
+566 LSQAFS
-572 GLIDTYKKAFDL
+572 SLGDMYSKLFDL
-584 LPENLKNVGSALFS
+584 LPESLKNVGKALFN
-598 QAGSILSDIGRMFTD
+598 QAGSILSDIGKMFSD
-613 FFSKLDLSA
+613 FFSNLDLSA

-636 SKLGIRGGGENK
+636 SKLGIGGEAE
-648 SASPELAP
+648 AS
-656 AYTAPGVTPAAAPA
+656 PAAAMAMASPS
-670 YAASG
+670 SG
-675 VPNREVYSNTPVAAP
+675 VPNRDVYSNTPVAATG
-690 AGNMQGTMRIEVTAT
+690 GNMQGTMKIEVTAT

-720 LTIDGNVGSS
+720 LKIDGNVGGS

>member
-14 RDQLSPVIQKI
+14 RDQLSPVIQKL
-25 SGKWKGLRETL
+25 SGKWKGFRETL

-124 SAETLD
+124 SADTLD

-135 LNENIAKAASGK
+135 LNENMAKAAAGK

-175 MPEFAD
+175 MPQFAD
-181 AIKRN
+181 AIQRN
-186 TDAGLRARMAIAAF
+186 TDAGLRARMMIAAF
-200 GKSGQDLIPMLEGG
+200 GEEDQKLVPMLEGG

-221 EDRAHRLGLVMSGD
+221 EDRAKRLGLVMSGD

-273 DELVEFIAKNKEAF
+273 DDLVEFIAKNKEAF

-375 ASFAGMLG
+375 ASFVGMLG

-408 KVKAVWEKISGW
+408 KVKEVWEKISGW
-420 ASEKMQEIKAVFSA
+420 ASEKMQEIKAA
-434 AVDNLVA
+434 
-441 SWHNL
+441 
-446 CEQVK
+446 
-451 SLWTTAMQCIANK
+451 
-464 VQALKDAF
+464 
-472 VAAGDLIAG
+472 
-481 IWGSLCDRVKA
+481 
-492 MWTGASD
+492 
-499 WIAGKT
+499 
-505 QALQDVFSAA
+505 FSAA

-522 WSSVCSRIQGFWE
+522 WSKICGQIESLWDDV
-535 GFVGEFEGKIEIF
+535 VGYYAGKIETF
-548 KGIFSGAIQF
+548 KGMFSDA
-558 VTGLFSGD
+558 VKVVSNLFSGD

-572 GLIDTYKKAFDL
+572 GLPEMFTKAFDL
-584 LPENLKNVGSALFS
+584 LPESLKNVGKSLFN
-598 QAGSILSDIGRMFTD
+598 QAGSILSDIGKMFSD
-613 FFSKLDLSA
+613 FFSNLDLSS
-622 LMPDSLKSTFGWIQ
+622 LMPDSLKSAFGWMQ
-636 SKLGIRGGGENK
+636 SKLGFGDGGG
-648 SASPELAP
+648 S
-656 AYTAPGVTPAAAPA
+656 AAPA
-670 YAASG
+670 MALASASG
-675 VPNREVYSNTPVAAP
+675 IPNRDVYSNTPVAATG
-690 AGNMQGTMRIEVTAT
+690 GNMQGTMKIEVTAT

-720 LTIDGNVGSS
+720 LKIDGNVGGS

>member
-14 RDQLSPVIQKI
+14 RDQLSPVIQKL

-124 SAETLD
+124 SADTLD

-135 LNENIAKAASGK
+135 LNENMAKAAAGK

-175 MPEFAD
+175 MPQFAD
-181 AIKRN
+181 AIQRN
-186 TDAGLRARMAIAAF
+186 TDAGLRARMMIAAF
-200 GKSGQDLIPMLEGG
+200 GEEGQKLVPMLEGG

-221 EDRAHRLGLVMSGD
+221 EERAKRLGLVMSGD

-273 DELVEFIAKNKEAF
+273 DDLVEFIAKNKEAF

-308 AIADGCMK
+308 ALADGCMK

-329 GFETVLKAIGAIL
+329 GFEMVLKAIGAIL
-342 AGKVI
+342 AGKVL

-360 GVSFAKLIPLVVKVG
+360 GVSFAKLIPLVIKVG

-408 KVKAVWEKISGW
+408 KVKEVWEKISGW
-420 ASEKMQEIKAVFSA
+420 ASEKMQEIKAAFSA

-446 CEQVK
+446 WASAGDWISEK
-451 SLWTTAMQCIANK
+451 I
-464 VQALKDAF
+464 QAIKDA
-472 VAAGDLIAG
+472 
-481 IWGSLCDRVKA
+481 
-492 MWTGASD
+492 
-499 WIAGKT
+499 
-505 QALQDVFSAA
+505 FSAA

-522 WSSVCSRIQGFWE
+522 WSVFCDQVKDLWDTVVGFYSE
-535 GFVGEFEGKIEIF
+535 KLEIL
-548 KGIFSGAIQF
+548 KGAFSSAVKVISS
-558 VTGLFSGD
+558 LFSGD
-566 LSKAFS
+566 LSQAFS
-572 GLIDTYKKAFDL
+572 SLGDMYSKLFDL
-584 LPENLKNVGSALFS
+584 LPESLKNVGKALFN
-598 QAGSILSDIGRMFTD
+598 QAGSILSDIGKMFSD
-613 FFSKLDLSA
+613 FFSNLDLSA

-636 SKLGIRGGGENK
+636 SKLGIGGEAE
-648 SASPELAP
+648 AS
-656 AYTAPGVTPAAAPA
+656 PAAAMAMASPS
-670 YAASG
+670 SG
-675 VPNREVYSNTPVAAP
+675 VPNRDVYSNTPVAATG
-690 AGNMQGTMRIEVTAT
+690 GNMQGTMKIEVTAT

-720 LTIDGNVGSS
+720 LKIDGNVGGS

>member
-14 RDQLSPVIQKI
+14 RDQLSPVIQKL
-25 SGKWKGLRETL
+25 SGEWKGFRETL

-80 GFSLSQMMSKF
+80 GFSLSTMMSKF

-175 MPEFAD
+175 MPQFAD
-181 AIKRN
+181 AIQRN
-186 TDAGLRARMAIAAF
+186 TDAGLRARMMIAAF
-200 GKSGQDLIPMLEGG
+200 GEEGQKLVPMLEGG

-221 EDRAHRLGLVMSGD
+221 QDRAKRLGLVMSGD

-273 DELVEFIAKNKEAF
+273 DDLVEFIAKNKEAF

-308 AIADGCMK
+308 ALADGCMK

-408 KVKAVWEKISGW
+408 KVKEVWEKISGW
-420 ASEKMQEIKAVFSA
+420 AGEKMQEIKAAFSA

-451 SLWTTAMQCIANK
+451 SLWASAGDWISEK
-464 VQALKDAF
+464 IQAIKDA
-472 VAAGDLIAG
+472 
-481 IWGSLCDRVKA
+481 
-492 MWTGASD
+492 
-499 WIAGKT
+499 
-505 QALQDVFSAA
+505 FSAA

-522 WSSVCSRIQGFWE
+522 WSVFCDQVKDLWDTVVGFYSE
-535 GFVGEFEGKIEIF
+535 KLEIL
-548 KGIFSGAIQF
+548 KGAFSSAVKVISS
-558 VTGLFSGD
+558 LFSGD
-566 LSKAFS
+566 LSQAFS
-572 GLIDTYKKAFDL
+572 SLGDMYSKLFDL
-584 LPENLKNVGSALFS
+584 LPESLKNVGKALFN
-598 QAGSILSDIGRMFTD
+598 QAGSILSDIGKMFSD
-613 FFSKLDLSA
+613 FFSNLDLSA

-636 SKLGIRGGGENK
+636 SKLGIGGEAE
-648 SASPELAP
+648 ASPD
-656 AYTAPGVTPAAAPA
+656 AAMAMASPS
-670 YAASG
+670 SG
-675 VPNREVYSNTPVAAP
+675 VPNRDVYSNTPVAATG
-690 AGNMQGTMRIEVTAT
+690 GNMQGTMKIEVTAT

-720 LTIDGNVGSS
+720 LKIDGNVGGS

>member
-14 RDQLSPVIQKI
+14 RDQLSPVIQKL

-124 SAETLD
+124 SADTLD

-135 LNENIAKAASGK
+135 LNENMAKAAAGK

-175 MPEFAD
+175 MPQFAD
-181 AIKRN
+181 AIQRN
-186 TDAGLRARMAIAAF
+186 TDAGLRARMMIAAF
-200 GKSGQDLIPMLEGG
+200 GEEGQKLVPMLEGG

-221 EDRAHRLGLVMSGD
+221 EDRAKRLGLVMSGD

-273 DELVEFIAKNKEAF
+273 DDLVEFIAKNKEAF

-308 AIADGCMK
+308 ALADGCMK

-329 GFETVLKAIGAIL
+329 GFEMVLKAIGAIL
-342 AGKVI
+342 AGKVL

-360 GVSFAKLIPLVVKVG
+360 GVSFAKLIPLVIKVG

-408 KVKAVWEKISGW
+408 KVKEVWEKISGW
-420 ASEKMQEIKAVFSA
+420 ASEKMQEIKAAFSA

-451 SLWTTAMQCIANK
+451 SLWASAGDWISEK
-464 VQALKDAF
+464 IQAIKDAF
-472 VAAGDLIAG
+472 
-481 IWGSLCDRVKA
+481 
-492 MWTGASD
+492 SD
-499 WIAGKT
+499 
-505 QALQDVFSAA
+505 A

-522 WSSVCSRIQGFWE
+522 WSVFCDQVKDLWDTVVGFYSE
-535 GFVGEFEGKIEIF
+535 KLEIL
-548 KGIFSGAIQF
+548 KGAFSSAVKVISS
-558 VTGLFSGD
+558 LFSGD
-566 LSKAFS
+566 LSQAFS
-572 GLIDTYKKAFDL
+572 SLGDMYSKLFDL
-584 LPENLKNVGSALFS
+584 LPESLKNVGKALFN
-598 QAGSILSDIGRMFTD
+598 QAGSILSDIGKMFSD
-613 FFSKLDLSA
+613 FFSNLDLSA

-636 SKLGIRGGGENK
+636 SKLGIGGEAE
-648 SASPELAP
+648 AS
-656 AYTAPGVTPAAAPA
+656 PAAAMAMASPS
-670 YAASG
+670 SG
-675 VPNREVYSNTPVAAP
+675 VPNRDVYSNTPVAATG
-690 AGNMQGTMRIEVTAT
+690 GNMQGTMKIEVTAT

-720 LTIDGNVGSS
+720 LKIDGNVGGS

>member
-14 RDQLSPVIQKI
+14 RDQLSPVIQKL

-124 SAETLD
+124 SADTLD

-135 LNENIAKAASGK
+135 LNENMAKAAAGK

-175 MPEFAD
+175 MPQFAD
-181 AIKRN
+181 AIQRN
-186 TDAGLRARMAIAAF
+186 TDAGLRARMMIAAF
-200 GKSGQDLIPMLEGG
+200 GEEGQRLVPMLEGG

-221 EDRAHRLGLVMSGD
+221 EDRAKRLGLVMSGD

-273 DELVEFIAKNKEAF
+273 DDLVEFIAKNKEAF

-308 AIADGCMK
+308 ALADGCMK

-342 AGKVI
+342 AGKV
-347 LGLASFSG
+347 LMGLASFSG

-360 GVSFAKLIPLVVKVG
+360 GVSFAKLIPLVIKVG

-408 KVKAVWEKISGW
+408 KVKEVWEKISGW
-420 ASEKMQEIKAVFSA
+420 ASEKMQEIKAA
-434 AVDNLVA
+434 
-441 SWHNL
+441 
-446 CEQVK
+446 
-451 SLWTTAMQCIANK
+451 
-464 VQALKDAF
+464 
-472 VAAGDLIAG
+472 
-481 IWGSLCDRVKA
+481 
-492 MWTGASD
+492 
-499 WIAGKT
+499 
-505 QALQDVFSAA
+505 FSAA

-522 WSSVCSRIQGFWE
+522 WSKICGQIESLWDDV
-535 GFVGEFEGKIEIF
+535 VGYYAGKIETF
-548 KGIFSGAIQF
+548 KGMFSDA
-558 VTGLFSGD
+558 VKVVSNLFSGD

-572 GLIDTYKKAFDL
+572 GLPEMFTKAFDL
-584 LPENLKNVGSALFS
+584 LPESLKNVGKSLFN
-598 QAGSILSDIGRMFTD
+598 QAGSILSDIGKMFSD
-613 FFSKLDLSA
+613 FFSNLDLSS
-622 LMPDSLKSTFGWIQ
+622 LMPDSLKSAFGWMQ
-636 SKLGIRGGGENK
+636 SKLGFGDGGG
-648 SASPELAP
+648 S
-656 AYTAPGVTPAAAPA
+656 AAPA
-670 YAASG
+670 MALASASG
-675 VPNREVYSNTPVAAP
+675 IPNRDVYSNTPVAATG
-690 AGNMQGTMRIEVTAT
+690 GNMQGTMKIEVTAT

-720 LTIDGNVGSS
+720 LKIDGNVGGS

>member
-14 RDQLSPVIQKI
+14 RDQLSPVIQKL
-25 SGKWKGLRETL
+25 SGEWKGFRETL

-80 GFSLSQMMSKF
+80 GFSLSTMMSKF

-175 MPEFAD
+175 MPQFAD
-181 AIKRN
+181 AIQRN
-186 TDAGLRARMAIAAF
+186 TDAGLRARMMIAAF
-200 GKSGQDLIPMLEGG
+200 GEEGQKLVPMLEGG

-221 EDRAHRLGLVMSGD
+221 QDRAKRLGLVMSGD

-273 DELVEFIAKNKEAF
+273 DDLVEFIAKNKEAF

-308 AIADGCMK
+308 ALADGCMK

-342 AGKVI
+342 AGKVL

-360 GVSFAKLIPLVVKVG
+360 GVSFAKLIPLVIKVG

-408 KVKAVWEKISGW
+408 KVKEVWEKISGW
-420 ASEKMQEIKAVFSA
+420 ASEKMQEIKAA
-434 AVDNLVA
+434 
-441 SWHNL
+441 
-446 CEQVK
+446 
-451 SLWTTAMQCIANK
+451 
-464 VQALKDAF
+464 
-472 VAAGDLIAG
+472 
-481 IWGSLCDRVKA
+481 
-492 MWTGASD
+492 
-499 WIAGKT
+499 
-505 QALQDVFSAA
+505 FSAA

-522 WSSVCSRIQGFWE
+522 WSKLCGQIESLWDDV
-535 GFVGEFEGKIEIF
+535 VGYYAGKIETF
-548 KGIFSGAIQF
+548 KGMFSDA
-558 VTGLFSGD
+558 VKVVSNLFSGD

-572 GLIDTYKKAFDL
+572 GLPEMFTKAFDL
-584 LPENLKNVGSALFS
+584 LPESLKNVGKSLFN
-598 QAGSILSDIGRMFTD
+598 QAGSILSDIGKMFSD
-613 FFSKLDLSA
+613 FFSNLDLSS
-622 LMPDSLKSTFGWIQ
+622 LMPDSLKSAFGWMQ
-636 SKLGIRGGGENK
+636 SKLGFGDGGG
-648 SASPELAP
+648 S
-656 AYTAPGVTPAAAPA
+656 AAPA
-670 YAASG
+670 MALASASG
-675 VPNREVYSNTPVAAP
+675 IPNRDVYSNTPVAATG
-690 AGNMQGTMRIEVTAT
+690 GNMQGTMKIEVTAT

-720 LTIDGNVGSS
+720 LKIDGNVGGS

>member
-14 RDQLSPVIQKI
+14 RDQLSPVIQKL
-25 SGKWKGLRETL
+25 SGEWKGFRETL

-80 GFSLSQMMSKF
+80 GFSLSTMMSKF

-175 MPEFAD
+175 MPQFAD
-181 AIKRN
+181 AIQRN
-186 TDAGLRARMAIAAF
+186 TDAGLRACMMIAAF
-200 GKSGQDLIPMLEGG
+200 GEEGQKLVPMLEGG

-221 EDRAHRLGLVMSGD
+221 QDRAKRLGLVMSGD

-273 DELVEFIAKNKEAF
+273 DDLVEFIAKNKEAF

-308 AIADGCMK
+308 ALADGCMK

-342 AGKVI
+342 AGKVL

-360 GVSFAKLIPLVVKVG
+360 GVSFAKLIPLVIKVG

-408 KVKAVWEKISGW
+408 KVKEVWEKISGW
-420 ASEKMQEIKAVFSA
+420 ASEKMQEIKSA
-434 AVDNLVA
+434 
-441 SWHNL
+441 
-446 CEQVK
+446 
-451 SLWTTAMQCIANK
+451 
-464 VQALKDAF
+464 
-472 VAAGDLIAG
+472 
-481 IWGSLCDRVKA
+481 
-492 MWTGASD
+492 
-499 WIAGKT
+499 
-505 QALQDVFSAA
+505 FSAA

-522 WSSVCSRIQGFWE
+522 WSKLCGQIESLWDDV
-535 GFVGEFEGKIEIF
+535 VGYYAGKIETF
-548 KGIFSGAIQF
+548 KGMFSDA
-558 VTGLFSGD
+558 VKVVSNLFSGD

-572 GLIDTYKKAFDL
+572 GLPEMFTKAFDL
-584 LPENLKNVGSALFS
+584 LPESLKNVGKSLFN
-598 QAGSILSDIGRMFTD
+598 QAGSILSDIGKMFSD
-613 FFSKLDLSA
+613 FFSNLDLSS
-622 LMPDSLKSTFGWIQ
+622 LMPDSLKSAFGWMQ
-636 SKLGIRGGGENK
+636 SKLGFGDGGG
-648 SASPELAP
+648 S
-656 AYTAPGVTPAAAPA
+656 AAPA
-670 YAASG
+670 MALASASG
-675 VPNREVYSNTPVAAP
+675 IPNRDVYSNTPVAATG
-690 AGNMQGTMRIEVTAT
+690 GNMQGTMKIEVTAT
-705 GGAQANVAEATSSDN
+705 GGAQANVAEASSSDN
-720 LTIDGNVGSS
+720 LKIDGNVGGS

>member
-14 RDQLSPVIQKI
+14 RDQLSPVIQKL
-25 SGKWKGLRETL
+25 SGKWQGFRETL

-135 LNENIAKAASGK
+135 LNENMAKAAAGK

-175 MPEFAD
+175 MPQFAD
-181 AIKRN
+181 AIQRN
-186 TDAGLRARMAIAAF
+186 TDAGLRARMMIAAF
-200 GKSGQDLIPMLEGG
+200 GEEGQRLVPMLEGG

-235 DVKAAAA
+235 DVKSAAA

-308 AIADGCMK
+308 ALADGCMK

-420 ASEKMQEIKAVFSA
+420 ASEKMQEIKSAFSA

-451 SLWTTAMQCIANK
+451 SLWTSAGEWITEKIQAVKAAFFTAADNLAASWHNLCERVK
-464 VQALKDAF
+464 SLWTS
-472 VAAGDLIAG
+472 AGD
-481 IWGSLCDRVKA
+481 
-492 MWTGASD
+492 
-499 WIAGKT
+499 WISEKI
-505 QALQDVFSAA
+505 QAIKDVFSDA

-522 WSSVCSRIQGFWE
+522 WSVFCDQIKGLWNTVVGFYAE
-535 GFVGEFEGKIEIF
+535 KTEVL
-548 KGIFSGAIQF
+548 KGAFSSAVKVISS
-558 VTGLFSGD
+558 LFSGD
-566 LSKAFS
+566 LSQAFS
-572 GLIDTYKKAFDL
+572 SLADMYSKVFDL
-584 LPENLKNVGSALFS
+584 LPESLKNVGKALFN
-598 QAGSILSDIGRMFTD
+598 QAGSILSDIGKMFSD
-613 FFSKLDLSA
+613 FFSNLDLSA

-636 SKLGIRGGGENK
+636 SKLGIGGGGENK
-648 SASPELAP
+648 NTSPELAQ
-656 AYTAPGVTPAAAPA
+656 AYAAPGVTPALAPA

-690 AGNMQGTMRIEVTAT
+690 AGNMQGTMKIEVTAT

-720 LTIDGNVGSS
+720 LKIDGNVGGS

>member
-14 RDQLSPVIQKI
+14 RDQLSPVIKKL
-25 SGKWKGLRETL
+25 SGEWGGFRKTL
-36 NSDNF
+36 NSANF
-41 KNLNKQF
+41 KKLNRQF

-80 GFSLSQMMSKF
+80 GFSFSTMMSKF

-175 MPEFAD
+175 MPQFAD
-181 AIKRN
+181 AIQRN
-186 TDAGLRARMAIAAF
+186 TDAGLRARMMIAAF
-200 GKSGQDLIPMLEGG
+200 GEEGQKLVPMLEGG

-221 EDRAHRLGLVMSGD
+221 QDRAKRLGLVMSGD

-273 DELVEFIAKNKEAF
+273 DDLVEFIAKNKEAF

-301 IKRIDFQ
+301 IKLIDFQ
-308 AIADGCMK
+308 ALADGCMK
-316 AFDAIGRVFDAIG
+316 AFDVIGRVFDAIG

-342 AGKVI
+342 AGEVL

-360 GVSFAKLIPLVVKVG
+360 GVSFAKLIPLVIKVG

-383 PIGLI
+383 PIGLV

-398 IIANWDSIGP
+398 IIANWDSVGS
-408 KVKAVWEKISGW
+408 KVKEVWEKISGW
-420 ASEKMQEIKAVFSA
+420 ATEKMQKIKSA
-434 AVDNLVA
+434 
-441 SWHNL
+441 
-446 CEQVK
+446 
-451 SLWTTAMQCIANK
+451 
-464 VQALKDAF
+464 
-472 VAAGDLIAG
+472 
-481 IWGSLCDRVKA
+481 
-492 MWTGASD
+492 
-499 WIAGKT
+499 
-505 QALQDVFSAA
+505 
-515 GDLIAGV
+515 
-522 WSSVCSRIQGFWE
+522 
-535 GFVGEFEGKIEIF
+535 
-548 KGIFSGAIQF
+548 
-558 VTGLFSGD
+558 
-566 LSKAFS
+566 
-572 GLIDTYKKAFDL
+572 
-584 LPENLKNVGSALFS
+584 
-598 QAGSILSDIGRMFTD
+598 
-613 FFSKLDLSA
+613 
-622 LMPDSLKSTFGWIQ
+622 FGWLQ
-636 SKLGIRGGGENK
+636 SKLGFGDGGGSATPEMA
-648 SASPELAP
+648 SAS
-656 AYTAPGVTPAAAPA
+656 
-670 YAASG
+670 ASG
-675 VPNREVYSNTPVAAP
+675 SATPEMALASASGIPNRDVYSNTPVAATG
-690 AGNMQGTMRIEVTAT
+690 GNMQGTMKIEVTAT
-705 GGAQANVAEATSSDN
+705 GGAQANVAEASSSDN
-720 LTIDGNVGSS
+720 LKIDGNVGGS

>member
-14 RDQLSPVIQKI
+14 RDQLSPVIQKL

-91 LSVGD
+91 LSVGE

-124 SAETLD
+124 SADTLD

-135 LNENIAKAASGK
+135 LNENMAKAAAGK

-175 MPEFAD
+175 MPQFAD
-181 AIKRN
+181 AIQRN
-186 TDAGLRARMAIAAF
+186 TDAGLRARMMIAAF
-200 GKSGQDLIPMLEGG
+200 GEEGQKLVPMLEGG

-221 EDRAHRLGLVMSGD
+221 EDRAKRLGLVMSGD

-273 DELVEFIAKNKEAF
+273 DDLVEFIAKNKEAF

-308 AIADGCMK
+308 ALADGCMK

-329 GFETVLKAIGAIL
+329 GFEMVLKAIGAIL
-342 AGKVI
+342 AGKVL

-360 GVSFAKLIPLVVKVG
+360 GVSFAKLIPLVIKVG

-408 KVKAVWEKISGW
+408 KVKEVWEKISGW
-420 ASEKMQEIKAVFSA
+420 ASEKMQEIKAAFSA

-451 SLWTTAMQCIANK
+451 SLWASAGDWISEK
-464 VQALKDAF
+464 IQAIKDA
-472 VAAGDLIAG
+472 
-481 IWGSLCDRVKA
+481 
-492 MWTGASD
+492 
-499 WIAGKT
+499 
-505 QALQDVFSAA
+505 FSAA

-522 WSSVCSRIQGFWE
+522 WSVFCDQVKDLWDTVVGFYSE
-535 GFVGEFEGKIEIF
+535 KLEIL
-548 KGIFSGAIQF
+548 KGAFSSAVKVISS
-558 VTGLFSGD
+558 LFSGD
-566 LSKAFS
+566 LSQAFS
-572 GLIDTYKKAFDL
+572 SLGDMYSKLFDL
-584 LPENLKNVGSALFS
+584 LPESLKNVGKALFN
-598 QAGSILSDIGRMFTD
+598 QAGSILSDIGKMFSD
-613 FFSKLDLSA
+613 FFSNLDLSA

-636 SKLGIRGGGENK
+636 SKLGIGGEAE
-648 SASPELAP
+648 AS
-656 AYTAPGVTPAAAPA
+656 PAAAMAMASPS
-670 YAASG
+670 SG
-675 VPNREVYSNTPVAAP
+675 VPNRDVYSNTPVAATG
-690 AGNMQGTMRIEVTAT
+690 GNMQGTMKIEVTAT

-720 LTIDGNVGSS
+720 LKIDGNVGGS

>member
-14 RDQLSPVIQKI
+14 RDQLSPVIQKL

-124 SAETLD
+124 SADTLD

-135 LNENIAKAASGK
+135 LNENMAKAAAGK

-175 MPEFAD
+175 MPQFAD
-181 AIKRN
+181 AIQRN
-186 TDAGLRARMAIAAF
+186 TDAGLRARMMIAAF
-200 GKSGQDLIPMLEGG
+200 GEEGQKLVPMLEGG

-221 EDRAHRLGLVMSGD
+221 EDRAKRLGLVMSGD

-273 DELVEFIAKNKEAF
+273 DDLVEFIAKNKEAF

-308 AIADGCMK
+308 ALADGCMK

-329 GFETVLKAIGAIL
+329 GFEMVLKAIGAIL
-342 AGKVI
+342 AGKAL

-360 GVSFAKLIPLVVKVG
+360 GVSFAKLIPLVIKVG

-408 KVKAVWEKISGW
+408 KVKEVWEKISGW
-420 ASEKMQEIKAVFSA
+420 ASEKMQEIKAAFSA

-451 SLWTTAMQCIANK
+451 SLWASAGDWISEK
-464 VQALKDAF
+464 IQAIKDA
-472 VAAGDLIAG
+472 
-481 IWGSLCDRVKA
+481 
-492 MWTGASD
+492 
-499 WIAGKT
+499 
-505 QALQDVFSAA
+505 FSAA

-522 WSSVCSRIQGFWE
+522 WSVFCDQVKDLWDTVVGFYSE
-535 GFVGEFEGKIEIF
+535 KLEIL
-548 KGIFSGAIQF
+548 KGAFSSAVKVISS
-558 VTGLFSGD
+558 LFSGD
-566 LSKAFS
+566 LSQAFS
-572 GLIDTYKKAFDL
+572 SLGDMYSKLFDL
-584 LPENLKNVGSALFS
+584 LPESLKNVGKALFN
-598 QAGSILSDIGRMFTD
+598 QAGSILSDIGKMFSD
-613 FFSKLDLSA
+613 FFSNLDLSA

-636 SKLGIRGGGENK
+636 SKLGIGGEAE
-648 SASPELAP
+648 AS
-656 AYTAPGVTPAAAPA
+656 PAAAMAMASPS
-670 YAASG
+670 SG
-675 VPNREVYSNTPVAAP
+675 VPNRDVYSNTPVAATG
-690 AGNMQGTMRIEVTAT
+690 GNMQGTMKIEVTAT

-720 LTIDGNVGSS
+720 LKIDGNVGGS

>member
-14 RDQLSPVIQKI
+14 RDQLSPVIQKL

-124 SAETLD
+124 SADTLD

-135 LNENIAKAASGK
+135 LNENMAKAAAGK

-175 MPEFAD
+175 MPQFAD
-181 AIKRN
+181 AIQRN
-186 TDAGLRARMAIAAF
+186 TDAGLRARMMIAAF
-200 GKSGQDLIPMLEGG
+200 GEEGQKLVPMLEGG

-221 EDRAHRLGLVMSGD
+221 EDRAKRLGLVMSGD

-273 DELVEFIAKNKEAF
+273 DDLVEFIAKNKEAF

-308 AIADGCMK
+308 ALADGCMK

-329 GFETVLKAIGAIL
+329 GFEMVLKAIGAIL
-342 AGKVI
+342 AGKV
-347 LGLASFSG
+347 LLSLASFSG

-360 GVSFAKLIPLVVKVG
+360 GVSFAKLIPLVIKVG

-408 KVKAVWEKISGW
+408 KVKEVWEKISGW
-420 ASEKMQEIKAVFSA
+420 ASEKMQEIKAAFSA

-441 SWHNL
+441 SWYNL

-451 SLWTTAMQCIANK
+451 SLWASAGDWISEK
-464 VQALKDAF
+464 IQAIKDA
-472 VAAGDLIAG
+472 
-481 IWGSLCDRVKA
+481 
-492 MWTGASD
+492 
-499 WIAGKT
+499 
-505 QALQDVFSAA
+505 FSAA

-522 WSSVCSRIQGFWE
+522 WSVFCDQVKDLWDTVVGFYSE
-535 GFVGEFEGKIEIF
+535 KLEIL
-548 KGIFSGAIQF
+548 KGAFSSAVKVISS
-558 VTGLFSGD
+558 LFSGD
-566 LSKAFS
+566 LSQAFS
-572 GLIDTYKKAFDL
+572 SLGDMYSKLFDL
-584 LPENLKNVGSALFS
+584 LPESLKNVGKALFN
-598 QAGSILSDIGRMFTD
+598 QAGSILSDIGKMFSD
-613 FFSKLDLSA
+613 FFSNLDLSA

-636 SKLGIRGGGENK
+636 SKLGIGGEAE
-648 SASPELAP
+648 AS
-656 AYTAPGVTPAAAPA
+656 PAAAMAMASPS
-670 YAASG
+670 SG
-675 VPNREVYSNTPVAAP
+675 VPNRDVYSNTPVAATG
-690 AGNMQGTMRIEVTAT
+690 GNMQGTMKIEVTAT

-720 LTIDGNVGSS
+720 LKIDGNVGGS

>member
-14 RDQLSPVIQKI
+14 RDQLSPVIQKL
-25 SGKWKGLRETL
+25 SGEWKGFRETL

-80 GFSLSQMMSKF
+80 GFSLSTMMSKF

-175 MPEFAD
+175 MPQVAD
-181 AIKRN
+181 AIQRN
-186 TDAGLRARMAIAAF
+186 TDAGLRARMMIAAF
-200 GKSGQDLIPMLEGG
+200 GEEGQKLVPMLEGG

-221 EDRAHRLGLVMSGD
+221 QDRAKRLGLVMSGD

-273 DELVEFIAKNKEAF
+273 DDLVEFIAKNKEAF

-308 AIADGCMK
+308 ALADGCMK

-342 AGKVI
+342 AGKVL

-360 GVSFAKLIPLVVKVG
+360 GVSFAKLIPLVIKVG

-408 KVKAVWEKISGW
+408 KVKEVWEKISGW
-420 ASEKMQEIKAVFSA
+420 ASEKMQEIKSA
-434 AVDNLVA
+434 
-441 SWHNL
+441 
-446 CEQVK
+446 
-451 SLWTTAMQCIANK
+451 
-464 VQALKDAF
+464 
-472 VAAGDLIAG
+472 
-481 IWGSLCDRVKA
+481 
-492 MWTGASD
+492 
-499 WIAGKT
+499 
-505 QALQDVFSAA
+505 FSAA

-522 WSSVCSRIQGFWE
+522 WSKLCGQIESLWDDV
-535 GFVGEFEGKIEIF
+535 VGYYAGKIETF
-548 KGIFSGAIQF
+548 KGMFSDA
-558 VTGLFSGD
+558 VKVVSNLFSGD

-572 GLIDTYKKAFDL
+572 GLPEMFTKAFDL
-584 LPENLKNVGSALFS
+584 LPESLKNVGKSLFN
-598 QAGSILSDIGRMFTD
+598 QAGSILSDIGKMFSD
-613 FFSKLDLSA
+613 FFSNLDLSS
-622 LMPDSLKSTFGWIQ
+622 LMPDSLKSAFGWMQ
-636 SKLGIRGGGENK
+636 SKLGFGDGGG
-648 SASPELAP
+648 S
-656 AYTAPGVTPAAAPA
+656 AAPA
-670 YAASG
+670 MALASASG
-675 VPNREVYSNTPVAAP
+675 IPNRDVYSNTPVAATG
-690 AGNMQGTMRIEVTAT
+690 GNMQGTMKIEVTAT
-705 GGAQANVAEATSSDN
+705 GGAQANVAEASSSDN
-720 LTIDGNVGSS
+720 LKIDGNVGGS

>member
-14 RDQLSPVIQKI
+14 RDQLSPVIQKL

-124 SAETLD
+124 SADTLD

-135 LNENIAKAASGK
+135 LNENMAKAAAGK

-161 LKDANGNLRNAADV
+161 LKDANGKLRNAADV

-221 EDRAHRLGLVMSGD
+221 EDRAKRLGLVMSGD

-273 DELVEFIAKNKEAF
+273 DDLVEFIAKNKEAF

-308 AIADGCMK
+308 ALADGCMK

-342 AGKVI
+342 AGKVL

-360 GVSFAKLIPLVVKVG
+360 GVSFAKLIPLVIKVG

-408 KVKAVWEKISGW
+408 KVKEVWEKISGW
-420 ASEKMQEIKAVFSA
+420 ASEKMQEIKAA
-434 AVDNLVA
+434 
-441 SWHNL
+441 
-446 CEQVK
+446 
-451 SLWTTAMQCIANK
+451 
-464 VQALKDAF
+464 
-472 VAAGDLIAG
+472 
-481 IWGSLCDRVKA
+481 
-492 MWTGASD
+492 
-499 WIAGKT
+499 
-505 QALQDVFSAA
+505 FSAA
-515 GDLIAGV
+515 GDLIGGV
-522 WSSVCSRIQGFWE
+522 WSKLCGQIESLWDDV
-535 GFVGEFEGKIEIF
+535 VGYYAGKIETF
-548 KGIFSGAIQF
+548 KGMFSDA
-558 VTGLFSGD
+558 VKVVSNLFSED

-572 GLIDTYKKAFDL
+572 GLPEMFTKAFDL
-584 LPENLKNVGSALFS
+584 LPESLKNVGKALFN
-598 QAGSILSDIGRMFTD
+598 QAGSILSDIGKMFSD
-613 FFSKLDLSA
+613 FFSNLDLSA

-636 SKLGIRGGGENK
+636 SKLGIGGEAE
-648 SASPELAP
+648 ASPD
-656 AYTAPGVTPAAAPA
+656 AAMAMASPS
-670 YAASG
+670 SG
-675 VPNREVYSNTPVAAP
+675 VPNRDVYSNTPVAATG
-690 AGNMQGTMRIEVTAT
+690 GNMQGTMKIEVTAT

-720 LTIDGNVGSS
+720 LKIDGNVGGS

>member
-161 LKDANGNLRNAADV
+161 LKDTNGNLRNAADV
-175 MPEFAD
+175 MPQFAD
-181 AIKRN
+181 AIQRN
-186 TDAGLRARMAIAAF
+186 TDAGLRARMMIAAF
-200 GKSGQDLIPMLEGG
+200 GEEGQKLVPMLEGG

-221 EDRAHRLGLVMSGD
+221 EDRAKRLGLVMSGD

-308 AIADGCMK
+308 ALADGCMK

-342 AGKVI
+342 AGKVL

-360 GVSFAKLIPLVVKVG
+360 GVSFAKLIPLVIKVG

-408 KVKAVWEKISGW
+408 KVKEVWEKISGW
-420 ASEKMQEIKAVFSA
+420 ASEKMQEIKAA
-434 AVDNLVA
+434 
-441 SWHNL
+441 
-446 CEQVK
+446 
-451 SLWTTAMQCIANK
+451 
-464 VQALKDAF
+464 
-472 VAAGDLIAG
+472 
-481 IWGSLCDRVKA
+481 
-492 MWTGASD
+492 
-499 WIAGKT
+499 
-505 QALQDVFSAA
+505 FSAA

-522 WSSVCSRIQGFWE
+522 WSKLCGQIESLWDDV
-535 GFVGEFEGKIEIF
+535 VGYYAGKIETF
-548 KGIFSGAIQF
+548 KGMFSDA
-558 VTGLFSGD
+558 VKVVSNLFSGD

-572 GLIDTYKKAFDL
+572 GLPEMFTKAFDL
-584 LPENLKNVGSALFS
+584 LPESLKNVGKSIFN
-598 QAGSILSDIGRMFTD
+598 QAGSILSDIGKMFSD
-613 FFSKLDLSA
+613 FFSNLDLSA

-636 SKLGIRGGGENK
+636 SKLGIGGEAE
-648 SASPELAP
+648 AS
-656 AYTAPGVTPAAAPA
+656 PAAAMAMASPS
-670 YAASG
+670 SG
-675 VPNREVYSNTPVAAP
+675 VPNRDVYSNTPVAATG
-690 AGNMQGTMRIEVTAT
+690 GNMQGTMKIEVTAT

-720 LTIDGNVGSS
+720 LKIDGNVGGS

>member
-14 RDQLSPVIQKI
+14 RDQLSPVIQKL
-25 SGKWKGLRETL
+25 SGEWKGFRETL

-80 GFSLSQMMSKF
+80 GFSLSTMMSKF

-96 GIDKASIRIGVS
+96 GINKVSIRIGVS

-130 KSMAK
+130 NSMAK
-135 LNENIAKAASGK
+135 LNENIAKAAAGK

-175 MPEFAD
+175 MPQFAD
-181 AIKRN
+181 AIQRN
-186 TDAGLRARMAIAAF
+186 TDAGLRARMMIAAF
-200 GKSGQDLIPMLEGG
+200 GEEGQKLVPMLEGG

-221 EDRAHRLGLVMSGD
+221 QDRAKRLGLVMSGD

-273 DELVEFIAKNKEAF
+273 DDLVEFIAKNKEAF

-308 AIADGCMK
+308 ALADGCMK

-342 AGKVI
+342 AGKVL
-347 LGLASFSG
+347 LGLASFSS

-360 GVSFAKLIPLVVKVG
+360 GVSFAKLIPLVIKVG

-408 KVKAVWEKISGW
+408 KVKEVWKKISGW
-420 ASEKMQEIKAVFSA
+420 ASEKMQEIKAAFSA

-451 SLWTTAMQCIANK
+451 SLWASAGDWISEK
-464 VQALKDAF
+464 IQAIKDA
-472 VAAGDLIAG
+472 
-481 IWGSLCDRVKA
+481 
-492 MWTGASD
+492 
-499 WIAGKT
+499 
-505 QALQDVFSAA
+505 FSAA

-522 WSSVCSRIQGFWE
+522 WSVFCDQVKDLWDTVVGFYSE
-535 GFVGEFEGKIEIF
+535 KLEIL
-548 KGIFSGAIQF
+548 KGAFSSAVKVISS
-558 VTGLFSGD
+558 LFSGD
-566 LSKAFS
+566 LSQAFS
-572 GLIDTYKKAFDL
+572 SLGDMYSKLFDL
-584 LPENLKNVGSALFS
+584 LPESLKNVGKALFN
-598 QAGSILSDIGRMFTD
+598 QAGSILSDIGKMFSD
-613 FFSKLDLSA
+613 FFSNLDLSA

-636 SKLGIRGGGENK
+636 SKPGIGGEAE
-648 SASPELAP
+648 AS
-656 AYTAPGVTPAAAPA
+656 PAAAMAMASPS
-670 YAASG
+670 SG
-675 VPNREVYSNTPVAAP
+675 VPNRDVYSNTPVAATG
-690 AGNMQGTMRIEVTAT
+690 GNMQGTMKIEVTAT

-720 LTIDGNVGSS
+720 LKIDGNVGGS

>member
-14 RDQLSPVIQKI
+14 RDQLSPVIQKL

-135 LNENIAKAASGK
+135 LNENMAKAAAGK

-175 MPEFAD
+175 MPQFAD
-181 AIKRN
+181 AIQRN
-186 TDAGLRARMAIAAF
+186 TDAGLRARMMIAAF
-200 GKSGQDLIPMLEGG
+200 GEEGQKLVPMLEGG

-308 AIADGCMK
+308 ALADGCMK

-347 LGLASFSG
+347 LGVASFSG

-360 GVSFAKLIPLVVKVG
+360 GVSFAKLVPLVVKVG

-408 KVKAVWEKISGW
+408 KVKEVWEKISGW
-420 ASEKMQEIKAVFSA
+420 AGEKMQEIKAAFSA

-451 SLWTTAMQCIANK
+451 SLWASAGDWISEK
-464 VQALKDAF
+464 IQAIKDA
-472 VAAGDLIAG
+472 
-481 IWGSLCDRVKA
+481 
-492 MWTGASD
+492 
-499 WIAGKT
+499 
-505 QALQDVFSAA
+505 FSAA

-522 WSSVCSRIQGFWE
+522 WSVFCDQVKDLWDTVVGFYSE
-535 GFVGEFEGKIEIF
+535 KLEIL
-548 KGIFSGAIQF
+548 KGAFSSAVKVISS
-558 VTGLFSGD
+558 LFSGD
-566 LSKAFS
+566 LSQAFS
-572 GLIDTYKKAFDL
+572 SLGDMYSKLFDL
-584 LPENLKNVGSALFS
+584 LPESLKNVGKALFN
-598 QAGSILSDIGRMFTD
+598 QAGSILSDIGKMFSD
-613 FFSKLDLSA
+613 FFSNLDLSA

-636 SKLGIRGGGENK
+636 SKLGIGGEAE
-648 SASPELAP
+648 ASPD
-656 AYTAPGVTPAAAPA
+656 AAMAMASPS
-670 YAASG
+670 SG
-675 VPNREVYSNTPVAAP
+675 VPNRDVYSNTPVAATG
-690 AGNMQGTMRIEVTAT
+690 GNMQGTMKIEVTAT

-720 LTIDGNVGSS
+720 LKIDGNVGGS

>member
-14 RDQLSPVIQKI
+14 RDQLSPVIQKL

-48 GYFRRSLTNVSD
+48 RYFRRSLTNVSD

-135 LNENIAKAASGK
+135 LNENMAKAAAGK

-175 MPEFAD
+175 MPQFAD

-186 TDAGLRARMAIAAF
+186 TDAGLRARMMIAAF
-200 GKSGQDLIPMLEGG
+200 GEEGQRLVPMLEGG

-221 EDRAHRLGLVMSGD
+221 EDRAKRLGLVMSGD

-308 AIADGCMK
+308 ALADGCMK

-342 AGKVI
+342 AGKVL

-360 GVSFAKLIPLVVKVG
+360 GVSFVKLIPLVVKVG

-408 KVKAVWEKISGW
+408 KVKAVWENVQEW
-420 ASEKMQEIKAVFSA
+420 TAEKLAAIRELWTTAMQWIANKVEALKAVFSA
-434 AVDNLVA
+434 AIDNLVA

-451 SLWTTAMQCIANK
+451 SLWASAGDWISEK
-464 VQALKDAF
+464 IQAIKDA
-472 VAAGDLIAG
+472 
-481 IWGSLCDRVKA
+481 
-492 MWTGASD
+492 
-499 WIAGKT
+499 
-505 QALQDVFSAA
+505 FSAA

-522 WSSVCSRIQGFWE
+522 WSVFCDQVKDLWDTVVGFYSE
-535 GFVGEFEGKIEIF
+535 KLEIL
-548 KGIFSGAIQF
+548 KGAFSSAVKVISS
-558 VTGLFSGD
+558 LFSGD
-566 LSKAFS
+566 LSQAFS
-572 GLIDTYKKAFDL
+572 SLGDMYSKLFDL
-584 LPENLKNVGSALFS
+584 LPESLKNVGKALFN
-598 QAGSILSDIGRMFTD
+598 QAGSILSDIGKMFSD
-613 FFSKLDLSA
+613 FFSNLDLSA

-636 SKLGIRGGGENK
+636 SKLGIGGVGENK

-656 AYTAPGVTPAAAPA
+656 AY
-670 YAASG
+670 AASG
-675 VPNREVYSNTPVAAP
+675 VPNRDVYSNTPVAA
-690 AGNMQGTMRIEVTAT
+690 AGGNMQGTMKIEVTAT

-720 LTIDGNVGSS
+720 LKIDGNVGGS

>member
-14 RDQLSPVIQKI
+14 RDQLSPVIQKL

-124 SAETLD
+124 SADTLD

-135 LNENIAKAASGK
+135 LNENMAKAAAGK

-175 MPEFAD
+175 MPQFAD
-181 AIKRN
+181 AIQRN
-186 TDAGLRARMAIAAF
+186 TDAGLRARMMIAAF
-200 GKSGQDLIPMLEGG
+200 GEEGQKLVPMLEGG

-221 EDRAHRLGLVMSGD
+221 EDRAKRLGLVMSGD

-273 DELVEFIAKNKEAF
+273 DDLVEFIAKNKEAF

-308 AIADGCMK
+308 ALADGCMK

-329 GFETVLKAIGAIL
+329 GFEMVLKAIGAIL
-342 AGKVI
+342 AGKVL

-360 GVSFAKLIPLVVKVG
+360 GVSFAKLIPLVIKVG

-408 KVKAVWEKISGW
+408 KVKEVWEKISGW
-420 ASEKMQEIKAVFSA
+420 ASEKMQEIKAAFSA

-451 SLWTTAMQCIANK
+451 SLWASAGDWISEK
-464 VQALKDAF
+464 IQAIKDA
-472 VAAGDLIAG
+472 
-481 IWGSLCDRVKA
+481 
-492 MWTGASD
+492 
-499 WIAGKT
+499 
-505 QALQDVFSAA
+505 FSAA

-522 WSSVCSRIQGFWE
+522 WSVFCDQVKDLWDTVVGFYSE
-535 GFVGEFEGKIEIF
+535 KLEIL
-548 KGIFSGAIQF
+548 KGAFSSAVKVISS
-558 VTGLFSGD
+558 LFSGD
-566 LSKAFS
+566 LSQAFS
-572 GLIDTYKKAFDL
+572 SLGDMYSKLFDL
-584 LPENLKNVGSALFS
+584 LPESLKNVGKALFN
-598 QAGSILSDIGRMFTD
+598 QAGSILSDIGKMFSD
-613 FFSKLDLSA
+613 FFSNLDLSA

-636 SKLGIRGGGENK
+636 SKLGIGGEAE
-648 SASPELAP
+648 AS
-656 AYTAPGVTPAAAPA
+656 PAAAMAMASPS
-670 YAASG
+670 SG
-675 VPNREVYSNTPVAAP
+675 VPNRDVYSNTPVAATG
-690 AGNMQGTMRIEVTAT
+690 GNMQGTMKIEVTAT

-720 LTIDGNVGSS
+720 LKIDGNVGGS